1 VTVIPID
8 DLQNSLFSNLVE
20 ALVNKK
26 LTGESSTAIENEIE
40 GYLAKIY
47 LLSDEEKDLI
57 NSRM

>member
-1 VTVIPID
+1 MTVIPID